1 MRERRREKAETGRAQ
16 FQFDIFPGYDGLIP
30 ETSWFPVVCEVF
42 NDGPPFNAVIE
53 AASDSAGRGQT
64 RLVPVGLVIVFG
76 AAHGLPVLERGA
88 LAGACSRV
96 AIFPAVLAFNLV
108 GDGLRQALDPRL
120 KQRGIV

>member
-1 MRERRREKAETGRAQ
+1 MLLIRKRA
-16 FQFDIFPGYDGLIP
+16 YARAGL
-30 ETSWFPVVCEVF
+30 VGVLL
-42 NDGPPFNAVIE
+42 
-53 AASDSAGRGQT
+53 QT